1 MPSTA
6 GDGARTTGAERSPAA
21 RLRGVHI
28 GFGGRGDELP
38 VVRGVDL
45 DLVPGRVTA
54 LVGESGSGKSLTAL
68 ALMGLLPAGARVGAG
83 SVEIDGRD
91 TAGFTDAQ
99 WRRLRGTKVAMV
111 FQDPMAALNPS
122 FTVGWQIAETLRRRR
137 GTGRRAA
144 REQTVELMRTVG
156 IPDAEHKYREYPHEF
171 SGGMRQRAVIA
182 MALTLDPAVLLAD
195 EPTTALDVTV
205 QAQILRLLAAR
216 QADTGM
222 AMLLVS
228 HDLGVVARVAQD
240 VAVMYAGRIVETGAL
255 DDVYTSPAHPYTR
268 GLLDAVPDP
277 ARPGRLVPIDGQ
289 PPAPGHRPAGCA
301 FAPRCPY
308 ATETCRTDDPPLV
321 PLAASRP
328 GPATGQHSVACHH
341 SDRVLARAT
350 GTEVPS

>member
-1 MPSTA
+1 MPA
-6 GDGARTTGAERSPAA
+6 TTVETPAETPAAA
-21 RLRGVHI
+21 RLRDVHI
-28 GFGGRGDELP
+28 AFGPRE

-54 LVGESGSGKSLTAL
+54 LVGESGSGKSLTSL
-68 ALMGLLPAGARVGAG
+68 ALMGLLPPGAAVSAGT
-83 SVEIDGRD
+83 VEIDGRD

-99 WRRLRGTKVAMV
+99 WRELRGAQVAMV

-122 FTVGWQIAETLRRRR
+122 FTIGWQIAETLRRR

-144 REQTVELMRTVG
+144 RERAVELMRTVG
-156 IPDAEHKYREYPHEF
+156 IPDAEAKYGAYPHEF

-216 QADTGM
+216 QTDAGM

-255 DDVYTSPAHPYTR
+255 DDVYTAPAHPYTR

-289 PPAPGHRPAGCA
+289 PPAPGGLPAGCA

-308 ATETCRTDDPPLV
+308 ATEVCRTEDPQLSAV
-321 PLAASRP
+321 GRGHEA
-328 GPATGQHSVACHH
+328 ACHH
-341 SDRVLARAT
+341 SDKVQTQAT
-350 GTEVPS
+350 DVEAAS

>member
-1 MPSTA
+1 MP
-6 GDGARTTGAERSPAA
+6 TTVAA
-21 RLRGVHI
+21 RLRDVHI
-28 GFGGRGDELP
+28 GFGRDGSRQ

-54 LVGESGSGKSLTAL
+54 LVGESGSGKSLTSL
-68 ALMGLLPAGARVGAG
+68 ALMGLLPPGARVSAG
-83 SVEIDGRD
+83 TVEIEGRD

-99 WRRLRGTKVAMV
+99 WRKLRGAQVAMV

-137 GTGRRAA
+137 GAGRRAA
-144 REQTVELMRTVG
+144 REQAIELMRTVG
-156 IPDAEHKYREYPHEF
+156 IPDAEHKYGAYPHEC

-205 QAQILRLLAAR
+205 QAQILRLLAGR
-216 QADTGM
+216 QTDAGM

-255 DDVYTSPAHPYTR
+255 DDVYTAPAHPYTR

-277 ARPGRLVPIDGQ
+277 ARPGRLVPIEGQ
-289 PPAPGHRPAGCA
+289 PPAPGTLPPGCA

-308 ATETCRTDDPPLV
+308 ATKVCGTEDPALV
-321 PLAASRP
+321 AVGP
-328 GPATGQHSVACHH
+328 GHKAACHH
-341 SDRVLARAT
+341 SEKVQAQAT
-350 GTEVPS
+350 GGEAAK

>member
-1 MPSTA
+1 MPA
-6 GDGARTTGAERSPAA
+6 TTVETPAETPAAA
-21 RLRGVHI
+21 RLRDVHI
-28 GFGGRGDELP
+28 AFGPRE

-54 LVGESGSGKSLTAL
+54 LVGESGSGKSLTSL
-68 ALMGLLPAGARVGAG
+68 ALMGLLPPGAAVSAGT
-83 SVEIDGRD
+83 VEIDGRD

-99 WRRLRGTKVAMV
+99 WRELRGAQVAMV

-122 FTVGWQIAETLRRRR
+122 FTIGWQIAETLRRR

-144 REQTVELMRTVG
+144 RERAVELMRTVG
-156 IPDAEHKYREYPHEF
+156 IPDAEAKYGAYPHEF

-216 QADTGM
+216 QTDAGM

-255 DDVYTSPAHPYTR
+255 DDVYTAPAHPYTR

-289 PPAPGHRPAGCA
+289 PPAPGGLPAGCA

-308 ATETCRTDDPPLV
+308 ATEVCRTEDPQLSAV
-321 PLAASRP
+321 
-328 GPATGQHSVACHH
+328 GQGHEAACHH
-341 SDRVLARAT
+341 SDKVQAQAT
-350 GTEVPS
+350 DVEAAS

>member
-1 MPSTA
+1 MSSTA
-6 GDGARTTGAERSPAA
+6 AEPAPAA
-21 RLRGVHI
+21 RLRDLHI
-28 GFGGRGDELP
+28 GFGRDGARR

-54 LVGESGSGKSLTAL
+54 LVGESGSGKSLTSL
-68 ALMGLLPAGARVGAG
+68 ALMGLLPAGARVSAG
-83 SVEIDGRD
+83 TVEIEGRD

-99 WRRLRGTKVAMV
+99 WRQLRGAKVAMV

-122 FTVGWQIAETLRRRR
+122 FTVGWQIAETLRRR

-144 REQTVELMRTVG
+144 RERAVELMRTVG
-156 IPDAEHKYREYPHEF
+156 IPDAEAKYGAYPHEF

-205 QAQILRLLAAR
+205 QAQILRLLARR
-216 QADTGM
+216 QTEAGM

-255 DDVYTSPAHPYTR
+255 DDVYTAPAHPYTR

-277 ARPGRLVPIDGQ
+277 ARPGRLVPIEGQ
-289 PPAPGHRPAGCA
+289 PPAPGALPAGCA
-301 FAPRCPY
+301 FAPRCGY
-308 ATETCRTDDPPLV
+308 ATKVCGTEDPALTAV
-321 PLAASRP
+321 
-328 GPATGQHSVACHH
+328 GQAHRSACHH
-341 SDRVLARAT
+341 SGKILAEA
-350 GTEVPS
+350 GNVEAAS

>member
-1 MPSTA
+1 MSATA
-6 GDGARTTGAERSPAA
+6 GETAPAA
-21 RLRGVHI
+21 RLRDVHI
-28 GFGGRGDELP
+28 GFGAGRGAARP

-54 LVGESGSGKSLTAL
+54 LVGESGSGKSLTSL
-68 ALMGLLPAGARVGAG
+68 ALMGLLPAGARVAAG
-83 SVEIDGRD
+83 TVEIEGRD

-99 WRRLRGTKVAMV
+99 WRELRGARVAMV

-137 GTGRRAA
+137 GAGRRAA
-144 REQTVELMRTVG
+144 RERAVELMRTVG
-156 IPDAEHKYREYPHEF
+156 IPDAEHKYGAYPHEF

-205 QAQILRLLAAR
+205 QAQILRLLAGR
-216 QADTGM
+216 QRDAGM

-255 DDVYTSPAHPYTR
+255 DDVYTAPAHPYTR

-277 ARPGRLVPIDGQ
+277 ARPGRLVPIEGQ
-289 PPAPGHRPAGCA
+289 PPAPGSLPAGCA

-308 ATETCRTDDPPLV
+308 ATKVCGSDDPA
-321 PLAASRP
+321 LAAVGRP
-328 GPATGQHSVACHH
+328 GHRAACHH
-341 SDRVLARAT
+341 SDRVQAAAT
-350 GTEVPS
+350 EAAS